1 VAKIAIGWDA
11 SFSRPAF
18 DGLGVHVA
26 QHFGGFGAIEKGFD
40 NDLIRF
46 HSSVLSG
53 LAGVRLR
60 PAQSPTS
67 CGQALRLHSKRCGRA
82 LIGVPR
88 TYLVPEEAEDAN
100 QQTVSL
106 PVQLKPEFRFEKT
119 NLLSRVVEKWQE
131 IPIGLL
137 QHLDLRKSLYGYIG
151 LEDRTLYPMIRP
163 GSLVQ
168 IDPSQRKVILAQWRT
183 EFERPIY
190 FIELRNGYVCGW
202 CEIDR
207 GQLVVVPHPQ
217 SRESV
222 RQFAH
227 PSQAEIV
234 GRVTGVA
241 MRIVGDEDAPG
252 GAVLR

>member
-1 VAKIAIGWDA
+1 
-11 SFSRPAF
+11 
-18 DGLGVHVA
+18 
-26 QHFGGFGAIEKGFD
+26 
-40 NDLIRF
+40 
-46 HSSVLSG
+46 
-53 LAGVRLR
+53 
-60 PAQSPTS
+60 
-67 CGQALRLHSKRCGRA
+67 LHSKRCGRA